1 MRVIFFMN
9 SILYLSQLVFC
20 SHITLLETIVR
31 MNEPTIMGTSEP
43 TIMGTSEPTTSQP
56 NSTTLPVQ
64 VTKRMVSE
72 KESLTTILI
81 VTGLCTIIII
91 SVYLRNNYDGAI
103 IICNTMINSCVTW
116 STNTTSRNT
125 TSRNTT
131 SGSTNTTANTTTLS
145 TTAENTSEMKTSE
158 HDFEEVT
165 L

>member
-31 MNEPTIMGTSEP
+31 MNEP